1 MKGITY
7 KKSGVNIDEGE
18 RLVKLIKPIAKKTS
32 RQEVVAGIGGFSALF
47 KLNLKRYKN
56 PVLVSSTD
64 GVGTKLKIAFMMKRH
79 DTVGIDLVAMGV
91 NDIIVSGA
99 EPLFFLDYFATGRLD
114 AKTAAQ
120 VIKGIAKGC
129 KEAGCALVGGETAE
143 MPGFYKDGEYDLA
156 GFAVGIADKGKIID
170 GRKIK
175 PGDKIIGLASS
186 GLHSNGYSLARK
198 VIFDKLKLNLKSRVK
213 GLRKSIGDE
222 LLTPTKIYVK
232 TVAALKKE
240 FNIKGIAHITGGGL
254 TENIPRILPGIC
266 KAKIFKDSWRIP
278 SIFQIIQRA
287 GRIEEMEML
296 RTFNCGIGMVIIVAG
311 KDAGNAIKRLKAIKE
326 TPFLI
331 GNIEKRTPK
340 EDPVVII

>member
-1 MKGITY
+1 
-7 KKSGVNIDEGE
+7 
-18 RLVKLIKPIAKKTS
+18 
-32 RQEVVAGIGGFSALF
+32 
-47 KLNLKRYKN
+47 
-56 PVLVSSTD
+56 VLVSSTD

-114 AKTAAQ
+114 AKIAAD

-129 KEAGCALVGGETAE
+129 REAGCALVGGETAE

-156 GFAVGIADKGKIID
+156 GFVVGIAEKGKIID

-175 PGDKIIGLASS
+175 IGDKIIGIASS

-198 VIFDKLKLNLKSRVK
+198 VIIDKLKLNLKSRVK
-213 GLRKSIGDE
+213 GIGKSIGDE

-232 TVAALKKE
+232 TVTALKKE

-254 TENIPRILPGIC
+254 IKNIPRILPDIC
-266 KAKIFKDSWRIP
+266 KAKIFKDRWQIP
-278 SIFQIIQRA
+278 SIFQLIQEA
-287 GRIEEMEML
+287 GRIEETEMF
-296 RTFNCGIGMVIIVAG
+296 RTFNCGIGMVIIIS
-311 KDAGNAIKRLKAIKE
+311 KNDAAFVMKRLRELKE
-326 TPFLI
+326 KTFLI
-331 GNIEKRTPK
+331 GEIEKRNGKK
-340 EDPVVII
+340 EEQVSII